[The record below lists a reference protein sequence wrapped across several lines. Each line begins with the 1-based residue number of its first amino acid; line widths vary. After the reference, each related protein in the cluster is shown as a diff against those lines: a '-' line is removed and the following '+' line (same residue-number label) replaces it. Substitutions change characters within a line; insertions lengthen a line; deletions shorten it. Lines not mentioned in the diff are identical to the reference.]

1 MIARLAVL
9 FLVALVVLPVYAQE
23 QQFTNPSLVLQSVEI
38 PTSDFN
44 RVSDN
49 ITITPF
55 EKDHEGSWQITLE
68 NNLLYGNPK
77 GNAVIRIFD
86 ANVKNKYIEIGMG
99 SPPDRKFWV
108 GINLPEQGYLPATRI
123 DKEGWYENAKV
134 IAAYSDAEGVSIGNG
149 KRIVV
154 SNVNLDNFV
163 VGGYAVYGMDDASDP
178 PAINSGTYT
187 VEVLSG
193 DISKNPIHYYPFYV
207 VGGVGALIAAL
218 LISKKRS
225 S

>member
-1 MIARLAVL
+1 MIAKLAL
-9 FLVALVVLPVYAQE
+9 IGLAALMILPVHAQE
-23 QQFTNPSLVLQSVEI
+23 QQFTNPSLVLQTVEVPI
-38 PTSDFN
+38 TDFN
-44 RVSDN
+44 RVNDN
-49 ITITPF
+49 LSITPF
-55 EKDHEGSWQITLE
+55 EKDHEGSWQITIE
-68 NNLLYGNPK
+68 NNLLYANPK
-77 GNAVIRIFD
+77 GNAVLRIFD
-86 ANVKNKYIEIGMG
+86 ANVKDKYVEIGMG

-123 DKEGWYENAKV
+123 DKEGWYENSKV

-163 VGGYAVYGMDDASDP
+163 VGGYAVYGMDDVSDP

-207 VGGVGALIAAL
+207 AGGVGAIIAAL
-218 LISKKRS
+218 LLTKRRS